1 MSRTTVFFHKSSH
14 STWTLLYTANFLA
27 TKEDLSP
34 LLRPAATHRGALSR
48 LLRLHLAAELAI
60 LLQGH
65 LSSSAAGGGECL
77 RGVVQ
82 RALRDAA
89 KEVEEEEMAFE
100 EGDDLIWERKRR
112 KEFVYEIQ
120 GSQIKEDLAK

>member
-1 MSRTTVFFHKSSH
+1 M
-14 STWTLLYTANFLA
+14 
-27 TKEDLSP
+27 
-34 LLRPAATHRGALSR
+34 
-48 LLRLHLAAELAI
+48 
-60 LLQGH
+60 
-65 LSSSAAGGGECL
+65 
-77 RGVVQ
+77 VQ